1 MVQAR
6 RVVPL
11 KAVALAIT
19 CAICIAAP
27 PRKVDASPSGCPSSI
42 VYLYSYH
49 ASEPFPVDSPT
60 YDTTF
65 VDINTAHIEFDR
77 TVGEMSLAANSGGRL
92 FAEVRVIER
101 FDVTGVPP
109 GTPVTALIQF
119 RLDGWAQYDC
129 GGSGCGVALVGTL
142 TVGPDSVSANASFS
156 GPRRIYLPLV
166 TSLTI
171 PVTFHAGTP
180 VRAEFFLGYESA
192 PGADL
197 TEASVAAS
205 YGVIGLPPGVR
216 AIACY
221 GADVTPVRKAT
232 WGELKS
238 IYR

>member
-1 MVQAR
+1 M
-6 RVVPL
+6 
-11 KAVALAIT
+11 
-19 CAICIAAP
+19 
-27 PRKVDASPSGCPSSI
+27 
-42 VYLYSYH
+42 YLYSYH
-49 ASEPFPVDSPT
+49 ASEPFAVDSPT

-65 VDINTAHIEFDR
+65 VDSGTAHIAFDR
-77 TVGEMSLAANSGGRL
+77 TAGEMSLSASSGGRL
-92 FAEVRVIER
+92 FAQVRVIEH

-109 GTPVTALIQF
+109 GTPVTAVIQF

-142 TVGPDSVSANASFS
+142 ALGPDSVSANASFS
-156 GPRRIYLPLV
+156 GPRRIHLPLV

-180 VRAEFFLGYESA
+180 ARVEFFLGYESA

-197 TEASVAAS
+197 TEASIAAS

-221 GADVTPVRKAT
+221 GADVTPVRSTT
-232 WGELKS
+232 WGSLKGR
-238 IYR
+238 YR